1 MSTKSVNIGI
11 LLPTRGLLLRG
22 EPPVNADLVLRLA
35 RRAEDAGLES
45 VWVGDSLTAK
55 PRLEPLAALAAV
67 AASTER
73 VRLGTAV
80 MLAALRHPTLLA
92 QTMATVDVISGGRL
106 VIATGAGGAFNAEQR
121 GEWAAAG
128 VDPARRARRLVELVE
143 IVKALG
149 VGETVTYSGEHFRL
163 DQVAVEPRPVQSGGV
178 PILLACHWRAA
189 ARETQFRRA
198 ARLGDGIMSISDTPD
213 EYAQVVERVRTIAA
227 ERGRDPAGLEAVFY
241 LTVNM
246 DEDLD
251 KARTEAE
258 DWLTRYYGANI
269 WGTRW
274 GPFGGA
280 ERVQERMA
288 EYVEAGAETLVV
300 RFASFEPE
308 RQFQA
313 FVEKVAPAF
322 Q

>member
-1 MSTKSVNIGI
+1 MPAKPVKLGI

-22 EPPVNADLVLRLA
+22 EPPTDADLVLKLA
-35 RRAEDAGLES
+35 RRVEEAGLES

-80 MLAALRHPTLLA
+80 MLPALRHPVLLA
-92 QTMATVDVISGGRL
+92 QTMATVDLISKGRL
-106 VIATGAGGAFNAEQR
+106 VIAAGAGGAFNAEQR
-121 GEWAAAG
+121 GEWLAAG
-128 VDPARRARRLVELVE
+128 VDPSRRARRLVELVE
-143 IVKALG
+143 IVKELG
-149 VGETVTYSGEHFRL
+149 SGQTVSYSGEHFQL
-163 DQVAVEPRPVQSGGV
+163 DEVAVEPRPVQPGGV
-178 PILLACHWRAA
+178 PILLACHWRAS
-189 ARETQFRRA
+189 ARNTQFRRA
-198 ARLGDGIMSISDTPD
+198 ARLGDGVISISDTPE
-213 EYAQVVERVRTIAA
+213 EYAQVLEHVRGFAA
-227 ERGRDPAGLEAVFY
+227 ERGRDPEELESVFY

-246 DEDLD
+246 DEDQS
-251 KARTEAE
+251 KATTEAE

-280 ERVQERMA
+280 ERVRERMA
-288 EYVEAGAETLVV
+288 QYVEAGAETLVL

-308 RQFQA
+308 RQLNA
-313 FVEKVAPAF
+313 FLEKVAPGF
-322 Q
+322 S

>member
-1 MSTKSVNIGI
+1 MATKPVNIGI
-11 LLPTRGLLLRG
+11 LLPTRGLLLRD
-22 EPPVNADLVLRLA
+22 EPPTSADLILRLA
-35 RRAEDAGLES
+35 RQAEHAGLES

-55 PRLEPLAALAAV
+55 PRLEPMAALAAI

-80 MLAALRHPTLLA
+80 MLPALRHPVLLA
-92 QTMATVDVISGGRL
+92 QTMATVDVISRGRL
-106 VIATGAGGAFNAEQR
+106 VVAAGAGGAFNSEQR

-128 VDPARRARRLVELVE
+128 VDPSLRARRLVELVE

-149 VGETVTYSGEHFRL
+149 AGDTVTYSGEHFQL
-163 DQVAVEPRPVQSGGV
+163 NDVVVEPRPVQPGGV
-178 PILLACHWRAA
+178 PVLLACHWRAG

-198 ARLGDGIMSISDTPD
+198 ARLGDGVMSISDTPD
-213 EYAQVVERVRTIAA
+213 EYAQVVERVRAIAA
-227 ERGRDPAGLEAVFY
+227 ERGRDPTALEAVFY

-246 DEDLD
+246 DENLS
-251 KARTEAE
+251 KAQAEAE

-280 ERVQERMA
+280 ERVRERMA
-288 EYVEAGAETLVV
+288 EYVAAGAETLVV

-308 RQFQA
+308 RQFEA
-313 FVEKVAPAF
+313 FMERVAPAF
-322 Q
+322 K

>member
-1 MSTKSVNIGI
+1 MPAKPTKLGI

-22 EPPVNADLVLRLA
+22 EPPTDADLVLRLA
-35 RRAEDAGLES
+35 RRVEEAGLES

-80 MLAALRHPTLLA
+80 MLPALRHPVLLA
-92 QTMATVDVISGGRL
+92 QTMATVDLISKGRL
-106 VIATGAGGAFNAEQR
+106 VIAAGAGGAFNAEQR
-121 GEWAAAG
+121 GEWLAAG
-128 VDPARRARRLVELVE
+128 VEPSQRARRLVELIE
-143 IVKALG
+143 IVKDLG
-149 VGETVTYSGEHFRL
+149 SGQTVTYSGEHFQL
-163 DQVAVEPRPVQSGGV
+163 DEVAVEPRPVQPGGV
-178 PILLACHWRAA
+178 PILLACHWRAT
-189 ARETQFRRA
+189 ARNTQFRRA
-198 ARLGDGIMSISDTPD
+198 ARLGDGIISISDTPE
-213 EYAQVVERVRTIAA
+213 EYTQVVEHVRGIAA
-227 ERGRDPAGLEAVFY
+227 ERGRDPDELESVFY

-246 DEDLD
+246 DEDTS
-251 KARTEAE
+251 KATAEAE

-280 ERVQERMA
+280 ERVRERMS
-288 EYVEAGAETLVV
+288 EYAAAGAETLVV

-308 RQFQA
+308 RQLDA
-313 FVEKVAPAF
+313 FLEKVAPAF
-322 Q
+322 L